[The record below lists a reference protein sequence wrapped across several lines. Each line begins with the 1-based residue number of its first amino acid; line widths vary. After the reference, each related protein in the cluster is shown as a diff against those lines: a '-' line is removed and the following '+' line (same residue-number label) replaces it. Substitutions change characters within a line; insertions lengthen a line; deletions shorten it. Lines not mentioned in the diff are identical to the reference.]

1 MATYGLSERVAYLG
15 VVLPELSGE
24 VLDVP
29 LVESAGGVVVA
40 SPEAGG
46 VVDASGVVVESEG
59 MVDES
64 AGAVVLGD
72 DVSDAGA
79 LGAVEFCLLQP
90 AAITAMAPKQ
100 SRRTLRFMCE
110 YLSMSS
116 NEQKQR
122 FPTADVP
129 PSCTSRSRRAYAW
142 GTGILKC

>member
-1 MATYGLSERVAYLG
+1 V
-15 VVLPELSGE
+15 PELSGD
-24 VLDVP
+24 VVVVP

-79 LGAVEFCLLQP
+79 FGAVEFCLLQP
-90 AAITAMAPKQ
+90 AAMTAMAPKQ

-110 YLSMSS
+110 YLS
-116 NEQKQR
+116 NVLDEQKQR

-129 PSCTSRSRRAYAW
+129 PPCVLRSRRAYAW
-142 GTGILKC
+142 EPGY

>member
-1 MATYGLSERVAYLG
+1 VAIYLLRERVAYLG
-15 VVLPELSGE
+15 VVLPEVSGE

-64 AGAVVLGD
+64 AGALVLGD

-100 SRRTLRFMCE
+100 SRRTLRFMGE

-129 PSCTSRSRRAYAW
+129 PSLYFEEPARLRW